1 MKEIKKT
8 EFLSNEEGEGR
19 LRKILKR
26 TGRVEEGDLDGAGEI
41 RDGGINMRIMME
53 MMLKTGKT
61 EIGGQIDGETGARIV
76 KRLKIDLKGEMR
88 EIAGKGGMMMMIRNT
103 MIHEDVIAITE
114 VSDMMTGGDGI
125 LIEGLIVSR
134 RQGRKTEIRDRL
146 EEEMTKKDET
156 IEMNREE
163 AGRDLVTGTEEVQE
177 WTGGRTS
184 MMERDRNDKAEVLGV
199 HKKTG
204 EV

>member
-76 KRLKIDLKGEMR
+76 KRLKRDLKGEMR
-88 EIAGKGGMMMMIRNT
+88 EIVGKGGMMMMMIRNT
-103 MIHEDVIAITE
+103 MIHEDVIVITE
-114 VSDMMTGGDGI
+114 VSDMTTGGDGI

-134 RQGRKTEIRDRL
+134 RQG
-146 EEEMTKKDET
+146 
-156 IEMNREE
+156 
-163 AGRDLVTGTEEVQE
+163 
-177 WTGGRTS
+177 
-184 MMERDRNDKAEVLGV
+184 
-199 HKKTG
+199 
-204 EV
+204 

>member
-61 EIGGQIDGETGARIV
+61 EIEGQIDGETGARIV
-76 KRLKIDLKGEMR
+76 KRLKRDLKGEMR
-88 EIAGKGGMMMMIRNT
+88 EIVGKGGMMMMIRNT
-103 MIHEDVIAITE
+103 MIHEDVIVITE
-114 VSDMMTGGDGI
+114 VSDMTTGGDGI

-134 RQGRKTEIRDRL
+134 RQGRKTEIRDHL
-146 EEEMTKKDET
+146 EEEMMKKDET
-156 IEMNREE
+156 IKTNREE
-163 AGRDLVTGTEEVQE
+163 AGRDLVTGTEEVQG
-177 WTGGRTS
+177 WTGDRTS

>member
-8 EFLSNEEGEGR
+8 EFLSNEEGEDR

-41 RDGGINMRIMME
+41 RDGRINMRIMME

-103 MIHEDVIAITE
+103 KIHEDVIAITE
-114 VSDMMTGGDGI
+114 VSDMTTGGDGI

-134 RQGRKTEIRDRL
+134 RQG
-146 EEEMTKKDET
+146 
-156 IEMNREE
+156 
-163 AGRDLVTGTEEVQE
+163 
-177 WTGGRTS
+177 
-184 MMERDRNDKAEVLGV
+184 
-199 HKKTG
+199 
-204 EV
+204 

>member
-8 EFLSNEEGEGR
+8 EFLSNEEGEDR

-26 TGRVEEGDLDGAGEI
+26 TGRVEEEDLDGVGEI
-41 RDGGINMRIMME
+41 RDGGINMRIMIE

-114 VSDMMTGGDGI
+114 VSDMTTGGDGI
-125 LIEGLIVSR
+125 LMEGLIVSR
-134 RQGRKTEIRDRL
+134 RQG
-146 EEEMTKKDET
+146 
-156 IEMNREE
+156 
-163 AGRDLVTGTEEVQE
+163 
-177 WTGGRTS
+177 
-184 MMERDRNDKAEVLGV
+184 
-199 HKKTG
+199 
-204 EV
+204 

>member
-8 EFLSNEEGEGR
+8 EFLSNEEGEDR

-26 TGRVEEGDLDGAGEI
+26 TGRVEEVDLDGAGEI

-61 EIGGQIDGETGARIV
+61 EIDGQIDGETGARIV

-103 MIHEDVIAITE
+103 KIHEDVIAITE
-114 VSDMMTGGDGI
+114 VSDMTTGGDGI
-125 LIEGLIVSR
+125 LMEGLIVSR
-134 RQGRKTEIRDRL
+134 RQG
-146 EEEMTKKDET
+146 
-156 IEMNREE
+156 
-163 AGRDLVTGTEEVQE
+163 
-177 WTGGRTS
+177 
-184 MMERDRNDKAEVLGV
+184 
-199 HKKTG
+199 
-204 EV
+204 

>member
-1 MKEIKKT
+1 MKKNSRKMKEIKKT
-8 EFLSNEEGEGR
+8 EFLSNEEGEDR

-26 TGRVEEGDLDGAGEI
+26 TGRVEEEDLDGVGEI
-41 RDGGINMRIMME
+41 RDGGINMRIMIE

-88 EIAGKGGMMMMIRNT
+88 EIVGKGGMMMMMIRNT

-114 VSDMMTGGDGI
+114 VSDMTTGGDGI

-134 RQGRKTEIRDRL
+134 RQG
-146 EEEMTKKDET
+146 
-156 IEMNREE
+156 
-163 AGRDLVTGTEEVQE
+163 
-177 WTGGRTS
+177 
-184 MMERDRNDKAEVLGV
+184 
-199 HKKTG
+199 
-204 EV
+204 

>member
-26 TGRVEEGDLDGAGEI
+26 TGRVEEEDLDGAGEI

-61 EIGGQIDGETGARIV
+61 EIGGQIDGETGVRIV

-103 MIHEDVIAITE
+103 KIHEDVIAITE
-114 VSDMMTGGDGI
+114 VSDMTTGGDGI
-125 LIEGLIVSR
+125 LMEGLIVSR
-134 RQGRKTEIRDRL
+134 RQG
-146 EEEMTKKDET
+146 
-156 IEMNREE
+156 
-163 AGRDLVTGTEEVQE
+163 
-177 WTGGRTS
+177 
-184 MMERDRNDKAEVLGV
+184 
-199 HKKTG
+199 
-204 EV
+204 

>member
-8 EFLSNEEGEGR
+8 EFLSNEEGEDR

-26 TGRVEEGDLDGAGEI
+26 TGRVEEEDLDGAGEI
-41 RDGGINMRIMME
+41 RDGRINMRIMME

-88 EIAGKGGMMMMIRNT
+88 EIVGKGGMMMMMMIRNT
-103 MIHEDVIAITE
+103 MIHEDVIVITE
-114 VSDMMTGGDGI
+114 VSDMTTGGDGI

-134 RQGRKTEIRDRL
+134 RQG
-146 EEEMTKKDET
+146 
-156 IEMNREE
+156 
-163 AGRDLVTGTEEVQE
+163 
-177 WTGGRTS
+177 
-184 MMERDRNDKAEVLGV
+184 
-199 HKKTG
+199 
-204 EV
+204 

>member
-26 TGRVEEGDLDGAGEI
+26 TGRVEEEDLDGAGEI
-41 RDGGINMRIMME
+41 RDGGINMRIMIE

-76 KRLKIDLKGEMR
+76 KRLKRDLKGEMR
-88 EIAGKGGMMMMIRNT
+88 EIVGKGGMMMMMIRNT

-114 VSDMMTGGDGI
+114 VSDMTTGGDGI
-125 LIEGLIVSR
+125 LMEGLIVSR
-134 RQGRKTEIRDRL
+134 RQG
-146 EEEMTKKDET
+146 
-156 IEMNREE
+156 
-163 AGRDLVTGTEEVQE
+163 
-177 WTGGRTS
+177 
-184 MMERDRNDKAEVLGV
+184 
-199 HKKTG
+199 
-204 EV
+204 

>member
-8 EFLSNEEGEGR
+8 EFLSNEEGEDR

-26 TGRVEEGDLDGAGEI
+26 TGRVEEGDLDGVGEI
-41 RDGGINMRIMME
+41 RDGGINMRIMIE

-114 VSDMMTGGDGI
+114 VSDMTTGGDGI

-134 RQGRKTEIRDRL
+134 RQG
-146 EEEMTKKDET
+146 
-156 IEMNREE
+156 
-163 AGRDLVTGTEEVQE
+163 
-177 WTGGRTS
+177 
-184 MMERDRNDKAEVLGV
+184 
-199 HKKTG
+199 
-204 EV
+204 

>member
-1 MKEIKKT
+1 MKMKEIKKT

-61 EIGGQIDGETGARIV
+61 EIEGQIDGETGARIV
-76 KRLKIDLKGEMR
+76 KRLKRDLKGEMR

-103 MIHEDVIAITE
+103 MIHEDVIVITE
-114 VSDMMTGGDGI
+114 VSDMTTGGDGI

-134 RQGRKTEIRDRL
+134 RQG
-146 EEEMTKKDET
+146 
-156 IEMNREE
+156 
-163 AGRDLVTGTEEVQE
+163 
-177 WTGGRTS
+177 
-184 MMERDRNDKAEVLGV
+184 
-199 HKKTG
+199 
-204 EV
+204 

>member
-61 EIGGQIDGETGARIV
+61 EIEGQIDGETGARIV
-76 KRLKIDLKGEMR
+76 KRLKRDLKGEMR
-88 EIAGKGGMMMMIRNT
+88 EIVGKGGMMMMMIRNT
-103 MIHEDVIAITE
+103 MIHEDVIVITE
-114 VSDMMTGGDGI
+114 VSDMTTGGDRI

-134 RQGRKTEIRDRL
+134 RQG
-146 EEEMTKKDET
+146 
-156 IEMNREE
+156 
-163 AGRDLVTGTEEVQE
+163 
-177 WTGGRTS
+177 
-184 MMERDRNDKAEVLGV
+184 
-199 HKKTG
+199 
-204 EV
+204 

>member
-26 TGRVEEGDLDGAGEI
+26 TGRVEEEDLDGVGEI
-41 RDGGINMRIMME
+41 RDGRINMRIMME

-88 EIAGKGGMMMMIRNT
+88 EIAGKGGMMMMMIRNT
-103 MIHEDVIAITE
+103 KIHEDVIAITE
-114 VSDMMTGGDGI
+114 VSDMTTGGDGI

-134 RQGRKTEIRDRL
+134 RQG
-146 EEEMTKKDET
+146 
-156 IEMNREE
+156 
-163 AGRDLVTGTEEVQE
+163 
-177 WTGGRTS
+177 
-184 MMERDRNDKAEVLGV
+184 
-199 HKKTG
+199 
-204 EV
+204 

>member
-8 EFLSNEEGEGR
+8 EFLSNEEGEDR

-26 TGRVEEGDLDGAGEI
+26 TGRVEEEDLDGAGEI

-76 KRLKIDLKGEMR
+76 KRLNIDLKGEMR

-103 MIHEDVIAITE
+103 KIHEDVIAITE
-114 VSDMMTGGDGI
+114 VSDMTTGGDGI

-134 RQGRKTEIRDRL
+134 RQG
-146 EEEMTKKDET
+146 
-156 IEMNREE
+156 
-163 AGRDLVTGTEEVQE
+163 
-177 WTGGRTS
+177 
-184 MMERDRNDKAEVLGV
+184 
-199 HKKTG
+199 
-204 EV
+204 

>member
-8 EFLSNEEGEGR
+8 EFLSNEEGEDR

-26 TGRVEEGDLDGAGEI
+26 TGRVEEEDLDGAGEI

-103 MIHEDVIAITE
+103 KIHEDVIAITE
-114 VSDMMTGGDGI
+114 VSDMTTGGDGI
-125 LIEGLIVSR
+125 LMEGLIVSR
-134 RQGRKTEIRDRL
+134 RQG
-146 EEEMTKKDET
+146 
-156 IEMNREE
+156 
-163 AGRDLVTGTEEVQE
+163 
-177 WTGGRTS
+177 
-184 MMERDRNDKAEVLGV
+184 
-199 HKKTG
+199 
-204 EV
+204 

>member
-41 RDGGINMRIMME
+41 RDGRINMRIMME

-61 EIGGQIDGETGARIV
+61 EIEGQIDGETGARIV
-76 KRLKIDLKGEMR
+76 KRLKRDLKGEMR
-88 EIAGKGGMMMMIRNT
+88 EIVGKGGMMMMMIRNT
-103 MIHEDVIAITE
+103 MIHEDVIVITE
-114 VSDMMTGGDGI
+114 VSDMTTGGDGI

-134 RQGRKTEIRDRL
+134 RQG
-146 EEEMTKKDET
+146 
-156 IEMNREE
+156 
-163 AGRDLVTGTEEVQE
+163 
-177 WTGGRTS
+177 
-184 MMERDRNDKAEVLGV
+184 
-199 HKKTG
+199 
-204 EV
+204 

>member
-1 MKEIKKT
+1 MKKNSRKMKEIKKT

-26 TGRVEEGDLDGAGEI
+26 TGRVEEEDLDGAGEI
-41 RDGGINMRIMME
+41 RDGRINMRIMME

-61 EIGGQIDGETGARIV
+61 EIEGQIDGETGARIV
-76 KRLKIDLKGEMR
+76 KRLKRDLKGEMR

-114 VSDMMTGGDGI
+114 VSDMTTGGDGI

-134 RQGRKTEIRDRL
+134 RQG
-146 EEEMTKKDET
+146 
-156 IEMNREE
+156 
-163 AGRDLVTGTEEVQE
+163 
-177 WTGGRTS
+177 
-184 MMERDRNDKAEVLGV
+184 
-199 HKKTG
+199 
-204 EV
+204 

>member
-8 EFLSNEEGEGR
+8 EFLSNEEGEDR

-26 TGRVEEGDLDGAGEI
+26 TGRVEEEDLDGAGEI

-76 KRLKIDLKGEMR
+76 KRLKRDLKGEMR
-88 EIAGKGGMMMMIRNT
+88 EIAGKGGMMMMMIRNT
-103 MIHEDVIAITE
+103 MIHEDVIVITE
-114 VSDMMTGGDGI
+114 VSDMTTGGDGI

-134 RQGRKTEIRDRL
+134 RQG
-146 EEEMTKKDET
+146 
-156 IEMNREE
+156 
-163 AGRDLVTGTEEVQE
+163 
-177 WTGGRTS
+177 
-184 MMERDRNDKAEVLGV
+184 
-199 HKKTG
+199 
-204 EV
+204 

>member
-8 EFLSNEEGEGR
+8 EFLSNEEGEDR

-26 TGRVEEGDLDGAGEI
+26 TGRVEEEDLDGVGEI

-88 EIAGKGGMMMMIRNT
+88 EIAGKGGMMMMMIRNT

-114 VSDMMTGGDGI
+114 VSDMATGGDGI
-125 LIEGLIVSR
+125 LMEGLIVSR
-134 RQGRKTEIRDRL
+134 RQG
-146 EEEMTKKDET
+146 
-156 IEMNREE
+156 
-163 AGRDLVTGTEEVQE
+163 
-177 WTGGRTS
+177 
-184 MMERDRNDKAEVLGV
+184 
-199 HKKTG
+199 
-204 EV
+204 

>member
-1 MKEIKKT
+1 MKEIKQT
-8 EFLSNEEGEGR
+8 EFLSNEEGEDR

-26 TGRVEEGDLDGAGEI
+26 TGRVEEEDLDGVGEI

-103 MIHEDVIAITE
+103 KIHEDVIAITE
-114 VSDMMTGGDGI
+114 VSDMTTGGDGI
-125 LIEGLIVSR
+125 LMEGLIVSR
-134 RQGRKTEIRDRL
+134 RQG
-146 EEEMTKKDET
+146 
-156 IEMNREE
+156 
-163 AGRDLVTGTEEVQE
+163 
-177 WTGGRTS
+177 
-184 MMERDRNDKAEVLGV
+184 
-199 HKKTG
+199 
-204 EV
+204 

>member
-41 RDGGINMRIMME
+41 RDGGINMRIMIE

-76 KRLKIDLKGEMR
+76 KRLKRDLKGEMR
-88 EIAGKGGMMMMIRNT
+88 EIVGKGGMMMMIRNT

-114 VSDMMTGGDGI
+114 VSDMTTGGDGI

-134 RQGRKTEIRDRL
+134 RQG
-146 EEEMTKKDET
+146 
-156 IEMNREE
+156 
-163 AGRDLVTGTEEVQE
+163 
-177 WTGGRTS
+177 
-184 MMERDRNDKAEVLGV
+184 
-199 HKKTG
+199 
-204 EV
+204 

>member
-8 EFLSNEEGEGR
+8 EFLSNEEGEDR

-26 TGRVEEGDLDGAGEI
+26 TGRVEEVDLDGVGEI
-41 RDGGINMRIMME
+41 RDGGINMRIMIE

-76 KRLKIDLKGEMR
+76 KRLKRDLKGEMR

-114 VSDMMTGGDGI
+114 VSDMTTGGDGI
-125 LIEGLIVSR
+125 LMEGLIVSR
-134 RQGRKTEIRDRL
+134 RQG
-146 EEEMTKKDET
+146 
-156 IEMNREE
+156 
-163 AGRDLVTGTEEVQE
+163 
-177 WTGGRTS
+177 
-184 MMERDRNDKAEVLGV
+184 
-199 HKKTG
+199 
-204 EV
+204 